1 MTHRPVVG
9 FLSQHDPENPDA
21 QSGVPYRAA
30 RAIADAVGKVH
41 QYGPARPVI
50 RHPLRLMRQVSRRLM
65 PRYAFHDDHNFMAA
79 RARGRIYTE
88 RIRATPV
95 DWIFAPYAST
105 DVPFVDTDTPIVYYS
120 DATFRAL
127 IDYYPDFANLSA
139 HTKRAGDRLEALTI
153 DKASVCMFSSTWAAA
168 SAIEHYGADPQRVV
182 VNELGANIE
191 APQSSDLRV
200 DLPTDRIQL
209 LFVGVDWARKGG
221 SIASAAT
228 RRLRQQGIDAELVVV
243 GCRVPERDRHE
254 GVIEVGFLS
263 RTDPRSRLQFRQLM
277 LGAHLLFVPSQAEC
291 YGLIYPEAAAH
302 GLPSIA
308 AHTGGVP
315 SAVIEGRT
323 GHLLAQDARPEQYA
337 AVIADLVTSGDR
349 FTALRRSSR
358 ALYEDRF
365 TWEAWGHRLADQT
378 AKLNHS

>member
-1 MTHRPVVG
+1 MRRDVVG
-9 FLSQHDPENPDA
+9 FLSQHDPNDPDA

-30 RAIADAVGKVH
+30 RAIGNAVGEVH
-41 QYGPARPVI
+41 RYGPARPII

-65 PRYAFHDDHNFMAA
+65 PRYAFHDDHNFIAA
-79 RARGRIYTE
+79 RARGRIYTA
-88 RIRATPV
+88 RVRKTPV

-105 DVPFVDTDTPIVYYS
+105 DIPFVETATPIVYYS

-127 IDYYPDFANLSA
+127 IDYYPDFANLST
-139 HTKRAGDRLEALTI
+139 HTKRAGDRLEAMTI
-153 DKASVCMFSSTWAAA
+153 ERASVCMFSSSWAAA
-168 SAIEHYGADPQRVV
+168 SAINDYGADPQRVV
-182 VNELGANIE
+182 VNELGANVD
-191 APQSSDLRV
+191 APPSSELQIA
-200 DLPTDRIQL
+200 LPIDKIRL
-209 LFVGVDWARKGG
+209 LFVGVDWSRKGG
-221 SIASAAT
+221 SIASSAT
-228 RRLRQQGIDAELVVV
+228 RLLRQQGIDAELAVV

-263 RTDPRSRLQFRQLM
+263 RTDPGSRLRYRQLM

-315 SAVIEGRT
+315 SAVIEGQT
-323 GHLLAQDARPEQYA
+323 GQLLPQDAGPEQYA
-337 AVIADLVTSGDR
+337 AVIADLVNSGDR

-358 ALYEDRF
+358 RVYDERF

-378 AKLNHS
+378 ARLTPS